1 MLHEFLVWVS
11 DVGCVFRCLILHIS
25 YSRIQGHKYDQT
37 KQVHFKFYLST
48 SMIKKERGKNLKLTI
63 KKNTTPKKQHK
74 VELTKIV
81 HLIHQLKFINLEK
94 D

>member
-1 MLHEFLVWVS
+1 
-11 DVGCVFRCLILHIS
+11 
-25 YSRIQGHKYDQT
+25 
-37 KQVHFKFYLST
+37 
-48 SMIKKERGKNLKLTI
+48 MIKKERGKNLKLTI

>member
-1 MLHEFLVWVS
+1 MGFWYGYRTWGVCLGV
-11 DVGCVFRCLILHIS
+11 LILHIS